1 MSQIR
6 RATIKDTPGIARVMQ
21 ASGLDDTPDLQ
32 RIARVIPEHH
42 TLVAFEGGEITGF
55 VDTFATIAANRIL
68 RWEIDMIG
76 VHPIW
81 QGRGIARELVKAA
94 IEEGTQ
100 FGAQQV
106 RALIRSNN
114 LPSQRTFAWCNFK
127 PQSIPFNL
135 YVGSPQGGPIQNVSP
150 ALHLISICTLTYSG
164 IWIEGKIPPFAFQIA
179 RAILN
184 RYGWTVAGT
193 LIPADGIE
201 TMRIAARAG
210 YKLIGEF
217 DWWVHT

>member
-6 RATIKDTPGIARVMQ
+6 HATINDAPGIARVMRT
-21 ASGLDDTPDLQ
+21 SGLDDTPDLQ
-32 RIARVIPEHH
+32 RIARVIPTHC
-42 TLVAFEGGEITGF
+42 TLVAIEDREITGF
-55 VDTFATIAANRIL
+55 VDAFATTTANRII
-68 RWEIDMIG
+68 RWEIDLLG
-76 VHPIW
+76 VHPAR
-81 QGRGIARELVKAA
+81 QGRGIARQLVNSAL
-94 IEEGTQ
+94 EEGVL
-100 FGAQQV
+100 FGAQQT
-106 RALIRSNN
+106 RALIRSDN

-135 YVGSPQGGPIQNVSP
+135 YVGSPQGGPIQNMSP

-164 IWIEGKIPPFAFQIA
+164 IWIEGKMPSSAFQIA

-193 LIPADGIE
+193 LIPADGTE

-210 YKLIGEF
+210 YRLIGEF